1 MQHAGQSRDARLTLP
16 GTLDWEIVSRIEVTF
31 KELLPIIVIV
41 IDIDTPRGSSSSS
54 SSTPIL
60 L

>member
-1 MQHAGQSRDARLTLP
+1 MPVSRDARLTLP

-31 KELLPIIVIV
+31 KELLPIIIV
-41 IDIDTPRGSSSSS
+41 IDINTPKGSS